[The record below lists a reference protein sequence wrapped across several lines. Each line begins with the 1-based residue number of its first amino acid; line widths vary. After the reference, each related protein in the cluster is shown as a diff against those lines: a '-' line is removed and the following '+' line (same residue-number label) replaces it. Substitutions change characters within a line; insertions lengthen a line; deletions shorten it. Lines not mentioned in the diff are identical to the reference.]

1 MKIYPKIDVDLLE
14 ELDCEW
20 STPAKVMGKHTP
32 HIYDAVAAMR
42 AALEFGEGE
51 GDAWR
56 RLRTCMDHAATDGEW
71 AALDDFAAAWK
82 KPGLQISCVRFGG
95 RVGVSGSWKSEP
107 IRRRACEVIEAIR
120 ELQSTLGCR
129 GRAPTRE
136 EIRRKVGCPMTSL
149 TPILKKLGIL
159 KSIPLR

>member
-14 ELDCEW
+14 ELDCVW

-71 AALDDFAAAWK
+71 AALDDFAAAWQ
-82 KPGLQISCVRFGG
+82 KPGLQKHSMRLGG
-95 RVGVSGSWKSEP
+95 KVTVSASWKSEP
-107 IRRRACEVIEAIR
+107 MRRRTLEVIEAIR
-120 ELQSTLGCR
+120 DLQDTLG
-129 GRAPTRE
+129 GAPTRE